1 MCAKVT
7 NQKIPEN
14 DRKISK
20 PFNQTVIIVTTKKL
34 GNFQGVLNIELGINR
49 G

>member
-1 MCAKVT
+1 MTGKT
-7 NQKIPEN
+7 LSPLI
-14 DRKISK
+14 RLSL
-20 PFNQTVIIVTTKKL
+20 VTTKKL